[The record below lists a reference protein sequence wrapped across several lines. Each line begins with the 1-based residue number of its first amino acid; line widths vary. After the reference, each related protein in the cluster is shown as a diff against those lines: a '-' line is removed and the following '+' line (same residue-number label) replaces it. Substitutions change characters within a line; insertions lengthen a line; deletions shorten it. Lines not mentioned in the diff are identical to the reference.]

1 MGGLVDQGIN
11 PPIWIEA
18 DNLAKALESTILT
31 DLGQQDAHPN
41 ILADADLIQ
50 HFSSNFSMITDVAQV
65 GWWPTLDLNKT
76 GKTLDD
82 EYLVG
87 PAIQDYN
94 TLKDTTGPLGV
105 RPSVFAMNYLCSV
118 PQRKSTQSLLI
129 SLTIADL
136 VSLRPNGRLRQIIDV
151 RTDH

>member
-1 MGGLVDQGIN
+1 VGGLVNRDIG
-11 PPIWIEA
+11 PSIWIEA
-18 DNLAKALESTILT
+18 DNLAKVLESTILT
-31 DLGQQDAHPN
+31 DLGQQHTHPN

-50 HFSSNFSMITDVAQV
+50 HFSSNFSQITDYAQLN
-65 GWWPTLDLNKT
+65 WWPLLDLNHT

-82 EYLVG
+82 EFLVG

-105 RPSVFAMNYLCSV
+105 KPSVFAMNYLCSV

-129 SLTIADL
+129 SLTVADL
-136 VSLRPNGRLRQIIDV
+136 VSTCAENLPKEILV
-151 RTDH
+151 VCTDH